1 MSEMDYPSRL
11 RAFPIDHNPCA
22 GFPDEPG
29 TIAFRPSAS
38 EKMTLNSP
46 NTTDETALRQA
57 IINTGLETNR
67 RGLNQGTSG
76 NISARFG
83 DGMLITPSG
92 IPYEAL
98 QPDDLV
104 CVDADGQWAPGR
116 KPSSEWHFHRAIL
129 QARPELGAVVHVHSV
144 HASVVAIQGRDIPA
158 LHYMIAAAGGNSIRC
173 APYATFGTETLS
185 RLAVAALRDRTACLL
200 ANHGMIA
207 TGKDLERALWLTE
220 EVELLARQYVLSLQI
235 GGPQLLDDAEMDR
248 VLEKFRHYGPQR
260 DRK

>member
-1 MSEMDYPSRL
+1 MHEYSLPPAD
-11 RAFPIDHNPCA
+11 A
-22 GFPDEPG
+22 
-29 TIAFRPSAS
+29 
-38 EKMTLNSP
+38 
-46 NTTDETALRQA
+46 TALREA
-57 IINTGLETNR
+57 VIHAGLETNR

-76 NISARFG
+76 NISVRLG

-92 IPYEAL
+92 VPYEAL
-98 QPDDLV
+98 RPEDLV
-104 CVDADGQWAPGR
+104 YVDAAGRWDPQR

-144 HASVVAIQGRDIPA
+144 YASVVAIQGRDIPA

-173 APYATFGTETLS
+173 APYATFGTEALS
-185 RLAVAALRDRTACLL
+185 RLAVEALEDRTACLL

-207 TGKDLERALWLTE
+207 TGPDLERALWLTE

-235 GGPQLLDDAEMDR
+235 GGPALLDDAEMDR

-260 DRK
+260 DAPQ

>member
-1 MSEMDYPSRL
+1 MHEYSLPPAD
-11 RAFPIDHNPCA
+11 A
-22 GFPDEPG
+22 
-29 TIAFRPSAS
+29 
-38 EKMTLNSP
+38 
-46 NTTDETALRQA
+46 TALREA
-57 IINTGLETNR
+57 VIHAGLETNR

-76 NISARFG
+76 NISVRLG

-92 IPYEAL
+92 VPYEAL
-98 QPDDLV
+98 RPEDLV
-104 CVDADGQWAPGR
+104 YVDAAGRWDPQR

-144 HASVVAIQGRDIPA
+144 YASVVAIQGRDIPA

-173 APYATFGTETLS
+173 APYATFGTEALS
-185 RLAVAALRDRTACLL
+185 RLAVEALEDRTACLL

-207 TGKDLERALWLTE
+207 TGPDLERALWLTE

-235 GGPQLLDDAEMDR
+235 GGPTLLDDAEMDR

-260 DRK
+260 DAPQ

>member
-1 MSEMDYPSRL
+1 MHEY
-11 RAFPIDHNPCA
+11 
-22 GFPDEPG
+22 
-29 TIAFRPSAS
+29 
-38 EKMTLNSP
+38 TLP
-46 NTTDETALRQA
+46 PADATALREA
-57 IINTGLETNR
+57 VIRAGLETNR

-76 NISARFG
+76 NISVRLG

-92 IPYEAL
+92 VPYEAL
-98 QPDDLV
+98 RPEDLV
-104 CVDADGQWAPGR
+104 YVDAAGRWNPQR

-144 HASVVAIQGRDIPA
+144 YASVVAIQGRDIPA

-173 APYATFGTETLS
+173 APYATFGTEALS
-185 RLAVAALRDRTACLL
+185 RLAVEALEDRTACLL

-207 TGKDLERALWLTE
+207 TGPDLERALWLTE

-235 GGPQLLDDAEMDR
+235 GGPTLLDDAEMDR

-260 DRK
+260 DAPQ

>member
-1 MSEMDYPSRL
+1 MHEY
-11 RAFPIDHNPCA
+11 
-22 GFPDEPG
+22 
-29 TIAFRPSAS
+29 
-38 EKMTLNSP
+38 TLP
-46 NTTDETALRQA
+46 PADATALREA
-57 IINTGLETNR
+57 VIRAGLETNR

-76 NISARFG
+76 NISVRLG

-92 IPYEAL
+92 VPYEAL
-98 QPDDLV
+98 RPEDLV
-104 CVDADGQWAPGR
+104 YVDAAGRWDPQR

-144 HASVVAIQGRDIPA
+144 YASVVAIQGRDIPA

-173 APYATFGTETLS
+173 APYATFGTEALS
-185 RLAVAALRDRTACLL
+185 RLAVEALEDRTACLL

-207 TGKDLERALWLTE
+207 TGPDLERALWLTE

-235 GGPQLLDDAEMDR
+235 GGPALLDDAEMDR

-260 DRK
+260 DAPQ

>member
-1 MSEMDYPSRL
+1 MIANPDYP
-11 RAFPIDHNPCA
+11 ADQ
-22 GFPDEPG
+22 
-29 TIAFRPSAS
+29 
-38 EKMTLNSP
+38 
-46 NTTDETALRQA
+46 TALREA
-57 IINTGLETNR
+57 VIHTGMETNR
-67 RGLNQGTSG
+67 RRLNQGTSG
-76 NISARFG
+76 NISVRCG

-92 IPYEAL
+92 IAYEAL

-104 CVDADGQWAPGR
+104 YIDADGQWAPGR

-129 QARPELGAVVHVHSV
+129 LARPELGAVVHVHSV

-173 APYATFGTETLS
+173 APYATFGSETLS
-185 RLAVAALRDRTACLL
+185 EHAVAALRDRTACLL

-207 TGKDLERALWLTE
+207 TGTDLERALWLTE

-260 DRK
+260 DRD

>member
-1 MSEMDYPSRL
+1 MHES
-11 RAFPIDHNPCA
+11 
-22 GFPDEPG
+22 
-29 TIAFRPSAS
+29 
-38 EKMTLNSP
+38 TLP
-46 NTTDETALRQA
+46 PADAVALREA
-57 IINTGLETNR
+57 VIHAGLETNR

-76 NISARFG
+76 NISVRLG

-92 IPYEAL
+92 VPYEAL
-98 QPDDLV
+98 RPEDLV
-104 CVDADGQWAPGR
+104 YVDAAGRWDSRR

-144 HASVVAIQGRDIPA
+144 YASVVAIQGRDIPA

-173 APYATFGTETLS
+173 APYATFGTEALS
-185 RLAVAALRDRTACLL
+185 RLAVEALEDRTACLL

-207 TGKDLERALWLTE
+207 TGPDLERALWLTE

-235 GGPQLLDDAEMDR
+235 GGPTLLDDAEMER

-260 DRK
+260 DAPQ